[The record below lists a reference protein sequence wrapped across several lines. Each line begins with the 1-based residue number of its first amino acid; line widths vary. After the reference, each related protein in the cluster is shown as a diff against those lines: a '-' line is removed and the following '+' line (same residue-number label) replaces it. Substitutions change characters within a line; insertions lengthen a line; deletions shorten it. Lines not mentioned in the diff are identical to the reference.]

1 MEGFGEESVV
11 GRWKCGLLFFVVWSG
26 NGSGAGGFCQ
36 IGRHGGG
43 LVSGDWLDAFR
54 VCHLPKYRTG
64 LCIADSRSSGRSH
77 ILSNLVGGL
86 MPEDVRRGGG
96 LDHWHDEQ
104 ACRQRHIN
112 SRV

>member
-1 MEGFGEESVV
+1 MVAARVAFAKSGDMGEGWCLVI
-11 GRWKCGLLFFVVWSG
+11 GLTLSGFVICP
-26 NGSGAGGFCQ
+26 NTE
-36 IGRHGGG
+36 
-43 LVSGDWLDAFR
+43 LVS
-54 VCHLPKYRTG
+54 VSPT
-64 LCIADSRSSGRSH
+64 RSSGRSH